1 MLPFVQNLTLADGQV
16 MTAAAPVLAGIGNA
30 AGRYNLTFANVGGQE
45 ETLLL
50 TLARNGGPQR
60 RLKRVV
66 LEADE
71 QLEIGGLPLN
81 LSDVLYAQ
89 TTDPA
94 SVDYTASFSGS
105 QAPPTM
111 RVYDNKGGV
120 KTAPYI
126 LEQLDSITG
135 NP

>member
-1 MLPFVQNLTLADGQV
+1 MLPFVQNLTVADGQV
-16 MTAAAPVLAGIGNA
+16 ATAAAQVLAGISNTA
-30 AGRYNLTFANVGGQE
+30 MRYNLTFANVGGQE

-50 TLARNGGPQR
+50 TISRNGGPQR

-89 TTDPA
+89 TTDQA
-94 SVDYTASFSGS
+94 SVDYTASVCGPS
-105 QAPPTM
+105 APLAM
-111 RVYDNKGGV
+111 NVYDNTGAL
-120 KTAPYI
+120 KTAPN
-126 LEQLDSITG
+126 LANQLDPLTT
-135 NP
+135 PP